1 MTPTPPTPLDH
12 DERRVL
18 ATLRRSM
25 LDPALSGG
33 SAFLGELFAVIADDP
48 AAVPLL
54 RAVPRWK
61 IPGLLLSAALVHRAV
76 ADLAHPLARY
86 LPGEDAPVDA
96 GFAARV
102 RAAIED
108 DTAALADLMGRHT
121 YQCNPPRRL
130 AVSLIALAAVTD
142 GMDLAPALHVDVGT
156 ASGIGLLLGRT
167 RALVGSASLGD
178 AAARLELPIEL
189 RGAPLDVASLRVPRI
204 ERAIGI
210 DLDPPDLRDP
220 ACLSWMRA
228 CQYPIA
234 AEWAFF
240 DTAIAQVL
248 ASSRRIETGSAT
260 DVLPRLAAEM
270 PAGQPLIVTDTYV
283 AVFMDEG
290 TREEMR
296 RELDAI
302 ARVRPV
308 VWISNDPV
316 VPLGDAPDRTTA
328 GVPIPRELVERSHE
342 EMFGTVCATTWR
354 DGERR
359 ARMLGVTH
367 PGGCWLEWRPD
378 LAG

>member
-1 MTPTPPTPLDH
+1 MSEEPLGH

-18 ATLRRSM
+18 LALRRSM

-33 SAFLGELFAVIADDP
+33 NAFLGELFGVLADEP
-48 AAVPLL
+48 AALPLL
-54 RAVPRWK
+54 RAIPAWK
-61 IPGLLLSAALVHRAV
+61 IPGLLLSAALVHRA
-76 ADLAHPLARY
+76 AENPTHPLARY
-86 LPGEDAPVDA
+86 LPPSAAPLGPDFVA
-96 GFAARV
+96 HV
-102 RAAIED
+102 R
-108 DTAALADLMGRHT
+108 AALADAASLGELTARHT

-130 AVSLIALAAVTD
+130 AVSVIALAAATE

-156 ASGIGLLLGRT
+156 ASGIGLLLART
-167 RALVGSASLGD
+167 RAVVGDLSVGQPDASL
-178 AAARLELPIEL
+178 ALPLEL
-189 RGAPLDVASLRVPRI
+189 RGAPLDVTRLRVPRI
-204 ERAIGI
+204 ECAIGI
-210 DLDPPDLRDP
+210 DLDPPDLRDR

-234 AEWAFF
+234 EEWALF
-240 DTAIAQVL
+240 DAAIAQAL
-248 ASSRRIETGSAT
+248 ESGRRIERGSAT
-260 DVLPRLAAEM
+260 DWLPRLAAEL
-270 PAGQPLIVTDTYV
+270 PPGQPLIVTDTYV

-328 GVPIPRELVERSHE
+328 GVPISRELVDRSHE
-342 EMFGTVCATTWR
+342 EMFGTVCATTWQ
-354 DGERR
+354 DGERH
-359 ARMLGVTH
+359 ARLLGVTH